1 MGVLDSQNI
10 EELEDHQLEE
20 QIYKAPPI
28 RLTKA
33 DLKPDEDAVKTMLE
47 EIKRENELM
56 KRKLA
61 ETEQRSLSNERRSLD
76 TKNTVELKPEEPE
89 PKRPR
94 GRPSK
99 KDKEPAKPKVEKPKS
114 QAQIAK
120 EISKVE
126 KDLKKLQKDY
136 AKAKEFGK
144 EQMAGMTEYSDW
156 LNELGTKPE
165 YAHAKSLFDKLN
177 FKIGEI
183 FSMRDELEKLSSYD
197 YPERGEKDHP
207 ISIVADILC
216 FMANA
221 MNTTPILDQQK
232 KHKELKAERQALLA
246 LQNPPDEFELQ

>member
-10 EELEDHQLEE
+10 EDDEADFVVKEV
-20 QIYKAPPI
+20 PPMSGPN
-28 RLTKA
+28 TKA
-33 DLKPDEDAVKTMLE
+33 KPDDDAVKTMLE

-61 ETEQRSLSNERRSLD
+61 ETEQRSLSNEKRSLD

-94 GRPSK
+94 GRPAK

-114 QAQIAK
+114 QAQITK

-144 EQMAGMTEYSDW
+144 EQMARMTEYSDW

-177 FKIGEI
+177 FKMGEI
-183 FSMRDELEKLSSYD
+183 FSMRDELEKLPSYD

-207 ISIVADILC
+207 ISIVVDILC

-221 MNTTPILDQQK
+221 MNTTPILEQQK

>member
-10 EELEDHQLEE
+10 EDDVVKEV
-20 QIYKAPPI
+20 PPMKGPN
-28 RLTKA
+28 TKA
-33 DLKPDEDAVKTMLE
+33 KPDDDAVKTMLE

-76 TKNTVELKPEEPE
+76 AKKTVEPEEPE

-114 QAQIAK
+114 QAQITK

-177 FKIGEI
+177 FKMGEI
-183 FSMRDELEKLSSYD
+183 FSMRDELEKLPSYD

-246 LQNPPDEFELQ
+246 LQNPVDEFELE

>member
-10 EELEDHQLEE
+10 EDDVVKEV
-20 QIYKAPPI
+20 PPMTGPN
-28 RLTKA
+28 TKA
-33 DLKPDEDAVKTMLE
+33 KPDDDAVKTMLE

-76 TKNTVELKPEEPE
+76 AKKTVEPEEPE

-114 QAQIAK
+114 QAQITK

-177 FKIGEI
+177 FKMGEV
-183 FSMRDELEKLSSYD
+183 FSMRDELEKLPSYD
-197 YPERGEKDHP
+197 YPELGEKDHP
-207 ISIVADILC
+207 LSIVADILC

-246 LQNPPDEFELQ
+246 LQNPVDEFELK